1 MTSERSLVPPASPA
15 RGPMGGATRARLCVR
30 RPSDDYRWLQII
42 TRRYNTARLLR
53 SRVDRVAHN
62 YSRRMM
68 LLSVARTLSR
78 THDFGDGGLNAG
90 ERGFAVLVPA
100 LKLRETRPFLV
111 VSRLLDLE

>member
-30 RPSDDYRWLQII
+30 RPNDDYRWLQII
-42 TRRYNTARLLR
+42 TRSAGRYNTARLLR

-68 LLSVARTLSR
+68 LLSGRAHSFT
-78 THDFGDGGLNAG
+78 D
-90 ERGFAVLVPA
+90 
-100 LKLRETRPFLV
+100 
-111 VSRLLDLE
+111 SRLW